1 MATKAVGS
9 HIFDF
14 PAPVGR
20 RVKLSPWSDLAVA
33 QVPLKATGP
42 SAPTLVSV
50 AAPPG
55 SVGVLELRL
64 EFPTTNVDDTPLYR
78 SEIVKVRVYYS
89 TTSPVTESDPY
100 SDFPP
105 GETLQFG
112 APTNET
118 YYFAVKVQDSHG
130 NWSPL
135 SNELSGK
142 ANDATAKATEH
153 WAHTINKNAVF
164 TDNSPSSGSVAWS
177 NVVLYYKGEA
187 YAIADGDTDKRYIW
201 WDADYPTQFQ
211 TADDVPD
218 LTKDDVIVGFNDNG
232 TWRLMIYR
240 PMVMADYI
248 RAGVLQS
255 SNWGTSEGSYF
266 DLDSGTFKLGGSS
279 DPKLSFYEDP
289 VSGWTLK
296 VRGSLIAESGS
307 SIHGSYIEDLTVTT
321 AKIADAAITEAK
333 IADAAISSAKIQDAA
348 ITSAKIADAAIT
360 SAKIAD
366 ASITTAKIADLAVT
380 NAKIQDLSFSKLTAG
395 TCDASLVIGSSGYIK
410 SQNYS
415 AGSDGFIIYGSG
427 DAEFNDVTVRGAI
440 ITCSGSQINAD
451 YITSGTI
458 TGRTVQ
464 TAASGAALRAA
475 LETSGTYAHSL
486 VLTRYSSILGA
497 FRGYSGGES
506 ALELRYAGEGR
517 ITIDAWSDKTL
528 ISFYEVDGFL
538 RGGSGNPVHLEYCKA
553 TDTCSLFRY
562 SYVEKF
568 DSNAPT
574 SWTDL
579 MLTSERALC
588 LLLIRNKTASVNN
601 YIFRPNGFSDEQ
613 HIYVDQYPGAFG
625 TRVHATGENYCW
637 VLTDANGKVEW
648 KAEKSGSTEVYLL
661 GYIPAKSL

>member
-9 HIFDF
+9 HVFDF

-33 QVPLKATGP
+33 QVPLKAAGP

-55 SVGVLELRL
+55 SVGVLELKI
-64 EFPTTNVDDTPLYR
+64 EFPTTNVDGTPLYR
-78 SEIVKVRVYYS
+78 SEIVRVRVFYS
-89 TTSPVTESDPY
+89 TTSPVTESDPC

-105 GETLQFG
+105 GETLQFSP
-112 APTNET
+112 PTNET

-130 NWSPL
+130 NWSSL
-135 SNELSGK
+135 SNEVSGQ
-142 ANDATAKATEH
+142 ANTVTQQTNQH
-153 WAHTINKNAVF
+153 WAHLIDQAAIF
-164 TDNSPSSGSVAWS
+164 TDNSPESGYVSWS
-177 NVVLYYKGEA
+177 NVTLYYKGTA
-187 YAIADGDTDKRYIW
+187 YSIADGNTDQKYVW
-201 WDADYPTQFQ
+201 WDYDFPDQFQ
-211 TADDVPD
+211 TSDTVPD
-218 LTKDDVIVGFNDNG
+218 LTKDDVIVGYNDNG

-248 RAGVLQS
+248 RAGILQS

-440 ITCSGSQINAD
+440 ITGSGSQINAD

-458 TGRTVQ
+458 TGRDIRTSSGSFRAQ
-464 TAASGAALRAA
+464 MFASG
-475 LETSGTYAHSL
+475 SYAHSFGII
-486 VLTRYSSILGA
+486 SSYGVEALLQGTSEGGA
-497 FRGYSGGES
+497 SLLLNYQGNAR
-506 ALELRYAGEGR
+506 LELSSGAGLAQIKFYASTNSIQGQP
-517 ITIDAWSDKTL
+517 
-528 ISFYEVDGFL
+528 
-538 RGGSGNPVHLEYCKA
+538 GSPVSLAYCKA
-553 TDTCSLFRY
+553 ADTCSLFRY
-562 SYVEKF
+562 SHVEKF

-579 MLTSERALC
+579 TLTSERALC

-637 VLTDANGKVEW
+637 VLTDANGVVEW

>member
-1 MATKAVGS
+1 
-9 HIFDF
+9 
-14 PAPVGR
+14 
-20 RVKLSPWSDLAVA
+20 VA
-33 QVPLKATGP
+33 QVPLKAAGP

-50 AAPPG
+50 AAPSG
-55 SVGVLELRL
+55 SVGVLELKL
-64 EFPTTNVDDTPLYR
+64 EFPTTNVDGTPLYR

-112 APTNET
+112 PPTYET

-142 ANDATAKATEH
+142 ANSVTAETLSH
-153 WAHTINKNAVF
+153 WAHSIDKNAVF

-177 NVVLYYKGEA
+177 NVVLYYRGEA
-187 YAIADGDTDKRYIW
+187 YAVADDSTDKRYIW

-211 TADDVPD
+211 TSDDVPD

-266 DLDSGTFKLGGSS
+266 DLDSGTLKLGGSS

-296 VRGSLIAESGS
+296 VKGSLIAESGS

-415 AGSDGFIIYGSG
+415 AGSEGFIIYGSG
-427 DAEFNDVTVRGAI
+427 DAEFNDVTVRGSI
-440 ITCSGSQINAD
+440 ITGSGSQINAD
-451 YITSGTI
+451 YITAGTI
-458 TGRTVQ
+458 TGRDVRTS
-464 TAASGAALRAA
+464 SGSFRAQMFA
-475 LETSGTYAHSL
+475 SGTYAHSFGIM
-486 VLTRYSSILGA
+486 SSYGVEALLQGTSLGGA
-497 FRGYSGGES
+497 TLSLNYRGGGRLELSSGSALAQIKFYASSNSIEGQAGSPVSLAYCKMSSSSAVFRFENDLIFDSTSPTSWTSKYSGIASER
-506 ALELRYAGEGR
+506 LLLLLMVEN
-517 ITIDAWSDKTL
+517 K
-528 ISFYEVDGFL
+528 
-538 RGGSGNPVHLEYCKA
+538 GGSGN
-553 TDTCSLFRY
+553 
-562 SYVEKF
+562 
-568 DSNAPT
+568 
-574 SWTDL
+574 
-579 MLTSERALC
+579 
-588 LLLIRNKTASVNN
+588 N
-601 YIFRPNGFSDEQ
+601 YHFRPRYWGFEQ
-613 HIYVDQYPGAFG
+613 HLYADQFPNVFS
-625 TRVHATGENYCW
+625 TRVAAGKVGYVW
-637 VLTDANGKVEW
+637 VLTDTGGYFEW
-648 KAEKSGSTEVYLL
+648 KAEKALSTKVYVL
-661 GYIPAKSL
+661 GWIPAAAI